1 MGKPFSTK
9 MLILLPQKSRCS
21 VTTSK
26 QSVVLGRLLAADTLL
41 SRLEGLQRSEWDTE
55 TLGSHGR
62 STRLQ
67 VLVPKK
73 DQANS
78 PSVVEIKHSE
88 HNKQTVGESH
98 VYNTNMSDLLSSGF
112 LDPVLA
118 FNSSTEWDLD
128 NLSSKGKYMRSII
141 CSDEERR

>member
-1 MGKPFSTK
+1 MNG
-9 MLILLPQKSRCS
+9 IQ
-21 VTTSK
+21 
-26 QSVVLGRLLAADTLL
+26 RLLAPMDGAPG
-41 SRLEGLQRSEWDTE
+41 SRSWSL
-55 TLGSHGR
+55 
-62 STRLQ
+62 
-67 VLVPKK
+67 KK

-88 HNKQTVGESH
+88 HNKQTVGENH
-98 VYNTNMSDLLSSGF
+98 RKHYVYNTNMSDLLSSDF

-141 CSDEERR
+141 YSDEERR